1 MQTLLVPELVALNV
15 VETRRCQAIR
25 EVAGLLRTHER
36 MKDFEKFYQEVLKRE
51 REETTCLGCDT
62 AIPHARTDHVA
73 GMVLAVGRSREGV
86 LFENSNQ
93 RVHFV
98 FVVGTPKQ
106 MAMEYLRVVGTLARL
121 MKRDDIRE
129 QLAGAATPEA
139 FIEVL
144 GRAENAL

>member
-1 MQTLLVPELVALNV
+1 LLVPELVVLDV

-25 EVAGLLRTHER
+25 EVAGLLKGHER

-62 AIPHARTDHVA
+62 AIPHARTDHVS

-93 RVHFV
+93 RVHFL

-121 MKRDDIRE
+121 MKREDIRE
-129 QLAGAATPEA
+129 QLSAAATPMA

-144 GRAENAL
+144 SRAETAL

>member
-1 MQTLLVPELVALNV
+1 V
-15 VETRRCQAIR
+15 
-25 EVAGLLRTHER
+25 
-36 MKDFEKFYQEVLKRE
+36 KDFEKFYQEVLKRE

-62 AIPHARTDHVA
+62 AIPHARTDHVG
-73 GMVLAVGRSREGV
+73 GMVLAVGRSAEGV

-106 MAMEYLRVVGTLARL
+106 MAMDYLRLVGTLARL
-121 MKRDDIRE
+121 MKRDDIR
-129 QLAGAATPEA
+129 AALLEATTPEA

-144 GRAENAL
+144 AQAELAL